1 MKKKMKFFY
10 FDLLIVSTVILL
22 IFLLIFYS
30 SNDYTSIENFNI
42 SKEISYNQ
50 SENNKVKSNEKNSIH
65 KYTIIKKQAKQYN
78 IYDNDGTLL
87 YNIIGSFPNLII
99 HDNTTNKNLNFSRN
113 IDTQN
118 YQIIYSIDLGNKKSL
133 TLYYNGANSVIANL
147 NNYQELIILT
157 GKEFTYQNEIL
168 GLVSTSLL
176 TPTQIN
182 NLETLYNEKRNN
194 SNEKDDK
201 NENTVINMKDGSEA
215 YIYLLASKQVNGSTI
230 IFPFIFQQIYL
241 DIRKIN

>member
-215 YIYLLASKQVNGSTI
+215 YIYLLAPKQVNGSTI